1 VVRLAV
7 VAAVVLRTAVVVGTA
22 TVVGLAVVG
31 LAVYAAEAT
40 EAPAAAA

>member
-1 VVRLAV
+1 LAV

>member
-1 VVRLAV
+1 MVGM
-7 VAAVVLRTAVVVGTA
+7 AAVVGTAVVVGTA

>member
-1 VVRLAV
+1 MVRLAV

>member
-1 VVRLAV
+1 MAV